1 MQLKKFLNNILL
13 GILAKFITIDNV
25 AALVAR
31 LIARLLEYARKRG
44 NPAWEKT
51 KGIVSEVNRYTSLFM
66 EVYSDDTLTDEEE
79 KKIAQAIVQ
88 GSNATKISDIL
99 EKLKAEV

>member
-1 MQLKKFLNNILL
+1 MLLSILSR
-13 GILAKFITIDNV
+13 FITVENI

-31 LIARLLEYARKRG
+31 LIARLMEYARKRG

-66 EVYSDDTLTDEEE
+66 EVYEDDTLTDEEE
-79 KKIAQAIVQ
+79 KQIAKAIVQ
-88 GSNATKISDIL
+88 GSNAAKISDIL
-99 EKLKAEV
+99 ERFKAEV

>member
-1 MQLKKFLNNILL
+1 MKKFLNNILL
-13 GILAKFITIDNV
+13 SILSRFITLENI

-31 LIARLLEYARKRG
+31 LIARLMEYARKRG

-66 EVYSDDTLTDEEE
+66 EVYEDDTLTDEEE

-88 GSNATKISDIL
+88 GSNANKISDIL
-99 EKLKAEV
+99 ERFKAEV

>member
-1 MQLKKFLNNILL
+1 MRKLLNNMLLSILSR
-13 GILAKFITIDNV
+13 FITLENI

-66 EVYSDDTLTDEEE
+66 EVYEDDTLTDEEE
-79 KKIAQAIVQ
+79 KQIAQAIVQ

-99 EKLKAEV
+99 ERFKAEV